1 MGQNQKTSYAAAGS
15 LNALTFDPDELHL
28 VIDKAHPLY
37 DERVHDA
44 IDDAMVRNIMAVGII
59 QPIVIARDWDTGQ
72 NLVVAGR
79 QRVKNAREANRR
91 LRERGEATILVPAVI
106 RKLNG
111 AENGAELAA
120 VAVSENEIRRPDGA
134 MVKARKMQHLEKMGH
149 DVQSIALHFGVNEL
163 TVKNHLALIGCSK
176 PVQKAVE
183 GQYIGI
189 TDVQYLSRLTP
200 AQQTAKVEEIVKA
213 TVGKEGHARAKAK
226 RAVLATAAAP
236 GDKPAAPKMMG
247 RKDISAKLKEISE
260 CGPLDAT
267 ERKGWREALEWVLG
281 ATGEPEKGT
290 KTRDLV
296 DELATEGAK

>member
-1 MGQNQKTSYAAAGS
+1 MGVNQKTSYSAAGS
-15 LNALTFDPDELHL
+15 LNALTFDPDDLHL
-28 VIDKAHPLY
+28 VIDKAHALY
-37 DERVHDA
+37 DERVNDP

-106 RKLNG
+106 RKFGEGLG
-111 AENGAELAA
+111 ADLAA

-149 DVQSIALHFGVNEL
+149 DTKSIALHFGVNEL
-163 TVKNHLALIGCSK
+163 TVKNHLALVDCGK
-176 PVQKAVE
+176 PVQRAVE
-183 GQYIGI
+183 GGFIGI

-200 AQQTAKVEEIVKA
+200 AQQTAKVEEIVRA
-213 TVGKEGHARAKAK
+213 TTGKEGHARAKAK
-226 RAVLATAAAP
+226 REVLATPAAP
-236 GDKPAAPKMMG
+236 GEKSAAPKMKG
-247 RKDISAKLKEISE
+247 RKEILAEIASIADD
-260 CGPLDAT
+260 GDPLGIG
-267 ERKGWREALEWVLG
+267 RKHALEWVLG
-281 ATGEPEKGT
+281 GATAEPEKDT

-296 DELATEGAK
+296 DELAGVQT

>member
-1 MGQNQKTSYAAAGS
+1 MGVNQKTSYSAAGS

-59 QPIVIARDWDTGQ
+59 QPIVIARNWDTGQ

-213 TVGKEGHARAKAK
+213 VVGKEGHARAKAK
-226 RAVLATAAAP
+226 RAVLAAAAP
-236 GDKPAAPKMMG
+236 GAKQAAPKMKG
-247 RKDISAKLKEISE
+247 RKEIAARMKECQESGTSESLAMASALAWVMGGTYEQIE
-260 CGPLDAT
+260 AAT
-267 ERKGWREALEWVLG
+267 DTR
-281 ATGEPEKGT
+281 
-290 KTRDLV
+290 TRDLV
-296 DELATEGAK
+296 DELATEGVK

>member
-37 DERVHDA
+37 DERVHDP

-106 RKLNG
+106 RKFGEGLG
-111 AENGAELAA
+111 SDLAA

-134 MVKARKMQHLEKMGH
+134 MVKARKMQHLETMGH
-149 DVQSIALHFGVNEL
+149 DVKSIALHFGVNEL

-176 PVQKAVE
+176 PVQKAIE

-226 RAVLATAAAP
+226 RAVLANSAAP
-236 GDKPAAPKMMG
+236 GAKPATPKTMG
-247 RKDISAKLKEISE
+247 RKEIAAKLKEISE
-260 CGPLDAT
+260 CGPLDAA

-281 ATGEPEKGT
+281 SAPAEPEKDT

-296 DELATEGAK
+296 DELAGAAT